1 MKPEI
6 SFPSGNET
14 TTTMT
19 TMTIMKMPMTRITA
33 PIRRESDDLMETISN
48 ADDDDV
54 DAAVVV
60 DVDAAAVA
68 IAVNVVNVVFETPVS
83 VNVRHLCHSSRPLQ
97 RRRQQRRCRQ
107 PNAAERD
114 KDSKC

>member
-1 MKPEI
+1 
-6 SFPSGNET
+6 
-14 TTTMT
+14 
-19 TMTIMKMPMTRITA
+19 MTIMKMPMTRITA

-48 ADDDDV
+48 ADDDDDDV

-68 IAVNVVNVVFETPVS
+68 IVANVVNVVFETPVS